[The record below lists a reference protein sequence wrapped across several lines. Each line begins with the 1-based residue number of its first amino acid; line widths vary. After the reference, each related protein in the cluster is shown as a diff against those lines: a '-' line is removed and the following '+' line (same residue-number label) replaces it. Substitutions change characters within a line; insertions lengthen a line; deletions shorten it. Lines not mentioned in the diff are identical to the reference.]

1 MRRVDPARPSAWPSK
16 LGPQRRAGREPRGLK
31 RGPVGWSGGRAD
43 GGGGLRADGS
53 LNADPAAPP
62 TQHAAAANLPGLG
75 LASWACGLGAWLGPG
90 LGLAWAWRGPMH
102 GTPPSYPT
110 CANAT
115 LSQIS
120 SLRFEMSAWTRTKI
134 AVWQMH
140 RGWGRV
146 PARRIHIFED
156 MKISCDTIVWSFK
169 TGGELILDWF
179 EGYCSE
185 VRLSCVG

>member
-1 MRRVDPARPSAWPSK
+1 MPCDGSTRPDPPHGHQNWGHKGGRDANPEDWSGARLA
-16 LGPQRRAGREPRGLK
+16 GRAGGRTGEAACGRTGAWMLTPPPHQRNMQLQPTCLAWAWLH
-31 RGPVGWSGGRAD
+31 GPV
-43 GGGGLRADGS
+43 
-53 LNADPAAPP
+53 
-62 TQHAAAANLPGLG
+62 
-75 LASWACGLGAWLGPG
+75 AWGPG